1 MPRAAR
7 FLSVRLPGTGAPP
20 CHRAPAFMRARRGI
34 EPAAMNPRG
43 VSFGPRSR
51 TPSPGRRAAPA
62 RGDHAV
68 DRSLD
73 VVRLDADVG
82 KTGPTQETQLVHGPT
97 TLQTVAQSLHDTGD
111 RTLDPRG
118 RGLDNLPEVRTKVV
132 GIRRTAVG
140 HDVPKTRHREIR
152 RQGCGDRTASSNPV
166 WCGCFHDSFPLLVI
180 ALTDCPVGALTRECM
195 SISGCRQRMIAV
207 GSMKKIFL

>member
-1 MPRAAR
+1 
-7 FLSVRLPGTGAPP
+7 
-20 CHRAPAFMRARRGI
+20 MRARCDI

-82 KTGPTQETQLVHGPT
+82 KTGPTQETQLAHGPT

-111 RTLDPRG
+111 RTLDPYG
-118 RGLDNLPEVRTKVV
+118 RGLDNLPGIRTKVV
-132 GIRRTAVG
+132 GIRGTAVG
-140 HDVPKTRHREIR
+140 YDIPKTRHREVR

-166 WCGCFHDSFPLLVI
+166 WCGCFHDSSPLLMVDL
-180 ALTDCPVGALTRECM
+180 ADYPAGALAEEYM
-195 SISGCRQRMIAV
+195 FLSGSGQRMIV
-207 GSMKKIFL
+207 VSSMKKIFL